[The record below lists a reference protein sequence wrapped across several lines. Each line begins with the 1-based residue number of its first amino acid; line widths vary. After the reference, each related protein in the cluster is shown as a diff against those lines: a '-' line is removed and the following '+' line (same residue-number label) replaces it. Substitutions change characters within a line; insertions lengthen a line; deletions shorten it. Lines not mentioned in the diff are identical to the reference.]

1 MLNQKQVYEFL
12 KKNDISFFTGV
23 PDSYLNGFCNHL
35 TNYHKDKNVI
45 AANEGNAI
53 AIAAGYYFSTKKLP
67 LVYFQNSGLGNSV
80 NPLVSL
86 VDENVYSVP
95 MILLIGWRGQPGT
108 TDWPQHYLQGQI
120 TTSLL
125 ESMNIKYDILSD
137 DIDDFRGILE
147 KASSYCITNR
157 KAFAI
162 LSPKGVMDGEK
173 MNEVSSD
180 FELTREEAIEIILDN
195 FPSDTIYCAT
205 TGRATRE
212 LFFLRKRRNENSNND
227 FLNVGS
233 MGHASSVALGIAI
246 QKEDRDVVV
255 LDGDSSAIMHMG
267 SLTMAS
273 KYNLPNYTHIILNN
287 GVHESVGGQPS
298 AGFNVDFNMI
308 AKGSGYF
315 SLQKPVLKKEDLVN
329 AIKIIRSKKQSG
341 FIDIHI
347 NKGLK
352 QNLPPL
358 DFNHKEAIDSF
369 INNLNQ

>member
-1 MLNQKQVYEFL
+1 M
-12 KKNDISFFTGV
+12 T
-23 PDSYLNGFCNHL
+23 
-35 TNYHKDKNVI
+35 
-45 AANEGNAI
+45 
-53 AIAAGYYFSTKKLP
+53 
-67 LVYFQNSGLGNSV
+67 
-80 NPLVSL
+80 
-86 VDENVYSVP
+86 
-95 MILLIGWRGQPGT
+95 
-108 TDWPQHYLQGQI
+108 
-120 TTSLL
+120 
-125 ESMNIKYDILSD
+125 D
-137 DIDDFRGILE
+137 DIDDFHDILK

-157 KAFAI
+157 KPFAI

-212 LFFLRKRRNENSNND
+212 LFFLRKRRGEDSSND

-233 MGHASSVALGIAI
+233 MGHASSVALGIAM
-246 QKEDRDVVV
+246 QEKERDIVV

-267 SLTMAS
+267 ALTMVS

-298 AGFNVDFNMI
+298 AGFEVDFNMI

-315 SLQKPVLKKEDLVN
+315 SLQNPVLTKDELIN
-329 AIKIIRSKKQSG
+329 AIKLTRKKKQSG

-358 DFNHKEAIDSF
+358 EFNHKEAIDSF
-369 INNLNQ
+369 INNLNK